1 MYTLYFGNM
10 NYSSWSLRPWLLL
23 RHFAIPFEA
32 RPVQVRGSGPNDKHR
47 SYSPNGLVP
56 CLHVEGFE
64 VFDTL
69 AIAEFLAERHPGLW
83 PADWKARARAR
94 SVSAEMH
101 SGFAAVRNAMPMN
114 VRMKCVGVEPEPAV
128 AADIA
133 RIAAVWTE
141 AREIFAT
148 DEGPW
153 LFGAFSVAD
162 AMFAPVVW
170 RFATYN
176 VALPSVAAAYRDAM
190 LAHPAM
196 QEWERGARSEAVSM
210 PGYDAYAE
218 RFGGLRSD
226 P

>member
-1 MYTLYFGNM
+1 MYALYFGNM

-23 RHFAIPFEA
+23 RHFEIPFEA
-32 RPVQVRGSGPNDKHR
+32 HRVSVCGRGPNDDHR
-47 SYSPNGLVP
+47 PYSPNGLVP
-56 CLHVEGFE
+56 CLHVDGFP

-94 SVSAEMH
+94 SVAAEMH
-101 SGFAAVRNAMPMN
+101 SGFGALRGAMPMN
-114 VRMKCVGVEPEPAV
+114 VRMKCKGVMPAPAV
-128 AADIA
+128 AEDIT
-133 RIAAVWTE
+133 RIAAIWTE
-141 AREIFAT
+141 AREVFAT
-148 DEGPW
+148 DAEPW

-176 VALPSVAAAYRDAM
+176 VDLPPVAAAYRDAM

-196 QEWERGARSEAVSM
+196 REWERGAQAEREAL
-210 PGYDAYAE
+210 PAYDALAAE
-218 RFGGLRSD
+218 FGGLRA
-226 P
+226 PE